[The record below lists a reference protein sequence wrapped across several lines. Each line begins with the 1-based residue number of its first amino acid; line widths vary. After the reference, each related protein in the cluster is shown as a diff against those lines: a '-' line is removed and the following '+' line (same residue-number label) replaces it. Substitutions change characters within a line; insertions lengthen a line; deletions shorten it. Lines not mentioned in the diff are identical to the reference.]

1 MLEGFITIPEASK
14 LYGKDATTIRRKLR
28 TKDWIMTRKR
38 KVEVLEIG
46 VDAFLIGN
54 TWIVSKERLSE
65 IYGRK

>member
-1 MLEGFITIPEASK
+1 
-14 LYGKDATTIRRKLR
+14 
-28 TKDWIMTRKR
+28 MTRKR